1 MNIRRSFFLD
11 CSPCVISNDK
21 AGPTMKAETNYN
33 TDYSKNA
40 LFEKRA
46 KLYSRHSRILELSP
60 LSKGRGRGD
69 WFGSFK
75 SEMND
80 NYMQRRLAVHF
91 LGFRKRSIFQSYSQ
105 LVRTNDY
112 CYVQGAEK
120 RGRVTPSWAR
130 CLPSIPCGR

>member
-1 MNIRRSFFLD
+1 MSFLGAAAQEGANFQHCTGAPRPNGAMQSKYTFYGMNIRRSFFLD

-80 NYMQRRLAVHF
+80 N
-91 LGFRKRSIFQSYSQ
+91 
-105 LVRTNDY
+105 
-112 CYVQGAEK
+112 
-120 RGRVTPSWAR
+120 
-130 CLPSIPCGR
+130 

>member
-60 LSKGRGRGD
+60 LSKEETHKIQMVTRTRPSLTQTGA
-69 WFGSFK
+69 GS
-75 SEMND
+75 
-80 NYMQRRLAVHF
+80 Q
-91 LGFRKRSIFQSYSQ
+91 
-105 LVRTNDY
+105 
-112 CYVQGAEK
+112 
-120 RGRVTPSWAR
+120 
-130 CLPSIPCGR
+130 